1 MGYIK
6 GEIKMSYQIVKKGGS
21 VCMVDR
27 NRNQPERYIGAIE
40 PFTTKERL
48 HQIQAFNKSIPN
60 DLRPMKVMNEFGMIP
75 VKSKQKVPKKVPKKK
90 EDKSFFKTKT
100 KQIRKRS
107 SYPVPKLQE
116 DTPHTQRMMERH
128 REKKKER
135 QKTMKAY
142 TIGELKKVQELEAE
156 NRTLYGELHAHR
168 HRMKKVNKFDVEERK
183 AFQIEHRQI
192 IKEIGARKKKIKQ
205 ILGAEYS
212 TGKQVAKAAKEGKVV
227 ILE

>member
-1 MGYIK
+1 
-6 GEIKMSYQIVKKGGS
+6 MSYQIVKKGGS

>member
-1 MGYIK
+1 
-6 GEIKMSYQIVKKGGS
+6 MSYQIVKKGGS

-40 PFTTKERL
+40 PYTTKERL
-48 HQIQAFNKSIPN
+48 HQIQAFNKSVPN
-60 DLRPMKVMNEFGMIP
+60 DQRPMRVMNEFGMIP
-75 VKSKQKVPKKVPKKK
+75 IKSKIKKLEKVQKKK
-90 EDKSFFKTKT
+90 ENKSFFKTKS
-100 KQIRKRS
+100 KKVQKRS

-116 DTPHTQRMMERH
+116 DTPHTQRMMEKY

-142 TIGELKKVQELEAE
+142 KISELKRVQELEAE
-156 NRTLYGELHAHR
+156 NKTLHGELQANQHR
-168 HRMKKVNKFDVEERK
+168 VKKVKKFDIEERK
-183 AFQIEHRQI
+183 ALQTENRQI
-192 IKEIGARKKKIKQ
+192 IKEIASRKKKIKQ

-212 TGKQVAKAAKEGKVV
+212 SGKQVAKAAKEGKVV

>member
-1 MGYIK
+1 
-6 GEIKMSYQIVKKGGS
+6 MSYQIVKKGGS

-40 PFTTKERL
+40 PYTTKERL

-60 DLRPMKVMNEFGMIP
+60 DLRPMKVMAQFGMIP
-75 VKSKQKVPKKVPKKK
+75 TKSIHKTQEKTPKKK
-90 EDKSFFKTKT
+90 EDKSFFKTTSKKKT
-100 KQIRKRS
+100 VRHN
-107 SYPVPKLQE
+107 YPVPKLQS
-116 DTPHTQRMMERH
+116 DTPHTERMMERH

-142 TIGELKKVQELEAE
+142 RIEELIKVQELEAE
-156 NRTLYGELHAHR
+156 NRTLYGQRQLNER
-168 HRMKKVNKFDVEERK
+168 RRKKLRRFDVEERK
-183 AFQIEHRQI
+183 ALQMENKQIV
-192 IKEIGARKKKIKQ
+192 KEIGVRKKKIKK

>member
-1 MGYIK
+1 
-6 GEIKMSYQIVKKGGS
+6 MSYQIVKKGGS

-27 NRNQPERYIGAIE
+27 NRNQSERYIGAIE
-40 PFTTKERL
+40 PYTTKERL

-60 DLRPMKVMNEFGMIP
+60 DQRPMKVMAQFGMIP
-75 VKSKQKVPKKVPKKK
+75 MKSKQKKPEKVQKKK

-100 KQIRKRS
+100 KLVRKRS
-107 SYPVPKLQE
+107 SYPVPKLQS
-116 DTPHTQRMMERH
+116 DIPHTERMMERY

-142 TIGELKKVQELEAE
+142 RIGELTKVQELEAE
-156 NRTLYGELHAHR
+156 NRTLYGQRQLNERRRKRLR
-168 HRMKKVNKFDVEERK
+168 RFDVEEWK
-183 AFQIEHRQI
+183 ALQMENKLI
-192 IKEIGARKKKIKQ
+192 IKEIATRKKKIKE

>member
-1 MGYIK
+1 
-6 GEIKMSYQIVKKGGS
+6 MSYQIVKKGGS

-27 NRNQPERYIGAIE
+27 NRNQSERYIGAIE
-40 PFTTKERL
+40 PYTTKERL

-75 VKSKQKVPKKVPKKK
+75 TKSIHKKQEKTPKKK

-100 KQIRKRS
+100 KPIRKRS
-107 SYPVPKLQE
+107 SYPVPKLQS
-116 DTPHTQRMMERH
+116 DIPHTERMMERH

-135 QKTMKAY
+135 QKIMKAY
-142 TIGELKKVQELEAE
+142 KIGELKRVQELEAE
-156 NRTLYGELHAHR
+156 NKTLHGELQANQ
-168 HRMKKVNKFDVEERK
+168 HRMKKVKKFDIEERK
-183 AFQIEHRQI
+183 ALQMENKQI
-192 IKEIGARKKKIKQ
+192 IKEIGVRKKKIKQ

>member
-1 MGYIK
+1 
-6 GEIKMSYQIVKKGGS
+6 MSYQIVKKGGS

-40 PFTTKERL
+40 PYMTKERL

-60 DLRPMKVMNEFGMIP
+60 DQRPMKVMVQFGMIP
-75 VKSKQKVPKKVPKKK
+75 TKSIHKTQEKTPKRK
-90 EDKSFFKTKT
+90 EDKSFFKTKI

-107 SYPVPKLQE
+107 NYPVPKLQS
-116 DTPHTQRMMERH
+116 DTSHTERMMERH
-128 REKKKER
+128 REKKEKR

-142 TIGELKKVQELEAE
+142 KIGELKRVQELEAE
-156 NRTLYGELHAHR
+156 NKTLHGELQANQHR
-168 HRMKKVNKFDVEERK
+168 VKKVKKFDVEERK
-183 AFQIEHRQI
+183 ALQAENRQI
-192 IKEIGARKKKIKQ
+192 IKEIARRKKQIKQ

-212 TGKQVAKAAKEGKVV
+212 TGKQIAKAAKEGKVI

>member
-1 MGYIK
+1 
-6 GEIKMSYQIVKKGGS
+6 MSYQIVKKGGS

-40 PFTTKERL
+40 PYTTKERL
-48 HQIQAFNKSIPN
+48 HQIQAFNKSISN
-60 DLRPMKVMNEFGMIP
+60 DFRPMKVMAQFGMIP
-75 VKSKQKVPKKVPKKK
+75 AKSKQKVSEKVLKKK

-107 SYPVPKLQE
+107 SFPVPKLQG
-116 DTPHTQRMMERH
+116 DTPHTERMMERH

-142 TIGELKKVQELEAE
+142 KIGELKRVQELEAE
-156 NRTLYGELHAHR
+156 NKTLHGELQANQ
-168 HRMKKVNKFDVEERK
+168 HRMKKVKKFDVEERK
-183 AFQIEHRQI
+183 ALQTENRQI
-192 IKEIGARKKKIKQ
+192 IKEIASRKKQIKK

-212 TGKQVAKAAKEGKVV
+212 SGKQVAKAAKEGKVI

>member
-1 MGYIK
+1 
-6 GEIKMSYQIVKKGGS
+6 MSYQIVKKGGS

-40 PFTTKERL
+40 PYTTKERL

-60 DLRPMKVMNEFGMIP
+60 DQRPMKVMAQFGMIP
-75 VKSKQKVPKKVPKKK
+75 VKSKQKVPEKVQKKK

-107 SYPVPKLQE
+107 SYPVPKLQS
-116 DTPHTQRMMERH
+116 DTSHTQRMMEKH

-142 TIGELKKVQELEAE
+142 KISELKRVQELEAE
-156 NRTLYGELHAHR
+156 NKTLHGELQANQHR
-168 HRMKKVNKFDVEERK
+168 IKKVKKFDVEERK
-183 AFQIEHRQI
+183 ALQTENRQI
-192 IKEIGARKKKIKQ
+192 IKEIASRKKQIKK

-212 TGKQVAKAAKEGKVV
+212 TGKQVAKAAKKGKVI

>member
-1 MGYIK
+1 
-6 GEIKMSYQIVKKGGS
+6 MSYQIVKKGGS

-27 NRNQPERYIGAIE
+27 NRNQPERYIGSIE
-40 PFTTKERL
+40 PYTTKERL
-48 HQIQAFNKSIPN
+48 HQIQAFNKLIPN
-60 DLRPMKVMNEFGMIP
+60 DQRPLKVMAEFGMIP
-75 VKSKQKVPKKVPKKK
+75 VKSRQKAAEKVPKRK

-107 SYPVPKLQE
+107 SYPVPKLQS
-116 DTPHTQRMMERH
+116 DVPHTQRMMERH
-128 REKKKER
+128 REKKRER

-142 TIGELKKVQELEAE
+142 RIEELTKVQELEAE
-156 NRTLYGELHAHR
+156 NRTLYGQRQLNER
-168 HRMKKVNKFDVEERK
+168 RRKKLRRFDVEERK
-183 AFQIEHRQI
+183 ALQMENKQI
-192 IKEIGARKKKIKQ
+192 IKEIGARKKKIKE

>member
-1 MGYIK
+1 
-6 GEIKMSYQIVKKGGS
+6 MSYQIVKKGGS

-40 PFTTKERL
+40 PYTTKERL

-75 VKSKQKVPKKVPKKK
+75 IKSKIKKPKKLQKKK
-90 EDKSFFKTKT
+90 EDKSFFKTTT

-107 SYPVPKLQE
+107 SFPVPKLQS
-116 DTPHTQRMMERH
+116 DTSHTQRMMERH

-142 TIGELKKVQELEAE
+142 KISELKRVQELEAE
-156 NRTLYGELHAHR
+156 NKTLHGELQANQHR
-168 HRMKKVNKFDVEERK
+168 VKKIKKFDVEERK
-183 AFQIEHRQI
+183 ALQSENRQI
-192 IKEIGARKKKIKQ
+192 MKEIASRKKQIKQ

-212 TGKQVAKAAKEGKVV
+212 TGKQVAKAAKEGKVI

>member
-1 MGYIK
+1 
-6 GEIKMSYQIVKKGGS
+6 MSYQIVKKGGS

-40 PFTTKERL
+40 PYTTKERL
-48 HQIQAFNKSIPN
+48 HQIQAFNKLIPN
-60 DLRPMKVMNEFGMIP
+60 DQRPMKVMAQFGMIP
-75 VKSKQKVPKKVPKKK
+75 VKSRQKAPEKVLKKK

-100 KQIRKRS
+100 KQIRKCS
-107 SYPVPKLQE
+107 SYPVPKLQS
-116 DTPHTQRMMERH
+116 DTPHTKRMMERH
-128 REKKKER
+128 KEKKEKR

-142 TIGELKKVQELEAE
+142 KIGELKRVQELEAE
-156 NRTLYGELHAHR
+156 NKTLHGELQANQHR
-168 HRMKKVNKFDVEERK
+168 VKKIKKFDIEERK
-183 AFQIEHRQI
+183 ALQAENRQI
-192 IKEIGARKKKIKQ
+192 IKEIGVRKKQIKQ

>member
-1 MGYIK
+1 
-6 GEIKMSYQIVKKGGS
+6 MSYQIVKKGGS
-21 VCMVDR
+21 VVMVDR

-40 PFTTKERL
+40 PYTTKERL

-60 DLRPMKVMNEFGMIP
+60 DFRPMKVMNEFGMIP
-75 VKSKQKVPKKVPKKK
+75 TKSIHKTQEKILKKK

-100 KQIRKRS
+100 KPIRKRS
-107 SYPVPKLQE
+107 SYPVPKLQS
-116 DTPHTQRMMERH
+116 DTPHTERMMERH

-142 TIGELKKVQELEAE
+142 KIGELKRVQELEAE
-156 NRTLYGELHAHR
+156 NRTLHGELQANQHR
-168 HRMKKVNKFDVEERK
+168 IKKVKNEERK
-183 AFQIEHRQI
+183 ALQTENRQI
-192 IKEIGARKKKIKQ
+192 IKEIASRKKKIKQ
-205 ILGAEYS
+205 ILGVEYS

>member
-1 MGYIK
+1 
-6 GEIKMSYQIVKKGGS
+6 MSYQIVKKGGS

-27 NRNQPERYIGAIE
+27 NRNQPERYIGSIE
-40 PFTTKERL
+40 PYTTKERL

-75 VKSKQKVPKKVPKKK
+75 TKSIHKTQEKILKKK

-100 KQIRKRS
+100 KPIRKRS
-107 SYPVPKLQE
+107 SYPVPKLQS
-116 DTPHTQRMMERH
+116 DTPHTERMMERH

-142 TIGELKKVQELEAE
+142 KIGELKRVQELESE
-156 NRTLYGELHAHR
+156 NRTLHGELQANQ
-168 HRMKKVNKFDVEERK
+168 HRMKKVKNEERK
-183 AFQIEHRQI
+183 ALQTENRQI
-192 IKEIGARKKKIKQ
+192 IKEIASRKKKIKQ
-205 ILGAEYS
+205 ILGVEYS
-212 TGKQVAKAAKEGKVV
+212 TGKQVAQAAKEGKVV